1 MNKIVNKFSL
11 AADKF
16 IPEMH
21 LKQPGLT
28 CSTCRLFTEKRK
40 RIQKLKQTGDTK
52 YIYSNEL
59 DKVCF

>member
-40 RIQKLKQTGDTK
+40 RIKKLKQTGDTK